1 MQQSDKRHWSL
12 EPLQRRRITPN
23 SAEMTRKCA
32 YWTKHRETLHDPYTG
47 NETNDQDFHQPYWKS
62 SQIELC
68 QTPTNKIQHDTTTV
82 SCNKQ
87 ISKIIFFLMK
97 ISSNTSQEYFNIQPR
112 TKRHTRHKISKVNPQ
127 PRFRTP
133 ISSLKQQQVRLHLF
147 LPQGPENHL
156 QAQQY
161 QPKIWNIHIDPV
173 NHAYNSQR
181 QFKLIWHPPRNKN
194 PTTTIRQLP
203 SNAYLRKSTR
213 SPGISQHN
221 TIEQH
226 FPTLQHSTSTMLS
239 YTISKMS
246 QVLKFSSKHIKVPQR
261 LTMCARRSQHTRR
274 IPHRIF
280 WPRIT
285 A

>member
-87 ISKIIFFLMK
+87 ISEIIIFMK

-133 ISSLKQQQVRLHLF
+133 ISSLNSKCVFIYSCRNVRRISYKLNSISRRYEIIILI
-147 LPQGPENHL
+147 QS
-156 QAQQY
+156 
-161 QPKIWNIHIDPV
+161 IIHILLKD
-173 NHAYNSQR
+173 
-181 QFKLIWHPPRNKN
+181 K
-194 PTTTIRQLP
+194 
-203 SNAYLRKSTR
+203 SN
-213 SPGISQHN
+213 
-221 TIEQH
+221 
-226 FPTLQHSTSTMLS
+226 
-239 YTISKMS
+239 
-246 QVLKFSSKHIKVPQR
+246 
-261 LTMCARRSQHTRR
+261 
-274 IPHRIF
+274 
-280 WPRIT
+280 
-285 A
+285 